1 MLRRLFAA
9 GIALA
14 ALILPVSATSAAAD
28 DYGPDDLPC
37 DIAVDSATVAL
48 GAAVGLSIVCD
59 GTFTAAVTVTPAGE
73 AAGDEAVAV
82 AGTSSETVTI
92 DGSAAVTIGPF
103 NAPGAYTVSLTDTD
117 GNALAAPVTVTV
129 VGAADDGDEGGLAV
143 TGPTSL
149 PYLGVAGGL
158 LLLGVIALVATRVS
172 TRRSS

>member
-14 ALILPVSATSAAAD
+14 ALILPVSAISAAAD

-37 DIAVDSATVAL
+37 EIAVDSATVAL
-48 GAAVGLSIVCD
+48 GASVSLTIACD
-59 GTFTAAVTVTPAGE
+59 GTFTAAVTVTP
-73 AAGDEAVAV
+73 

-103 NAPGAYTVSLTDTD
+103 NAPGDYTVTLTDTD
-117 GNALAAPVTVTV
+117 GNALAAPVTLTV